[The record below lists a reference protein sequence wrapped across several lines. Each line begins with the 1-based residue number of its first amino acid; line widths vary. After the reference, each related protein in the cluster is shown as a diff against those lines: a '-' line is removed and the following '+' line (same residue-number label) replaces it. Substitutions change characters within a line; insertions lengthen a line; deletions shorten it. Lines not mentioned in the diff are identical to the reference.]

1 MRGLPPDSARP
12 LPRAFYSRDTVA
24 VARDLLGRTLV
35 RRAHGG
41 RAAMAGTI
49 VETEAYRSSDDP
61 ASHARNGMTRRNM
74 AMFGE
79 VGRAYVYFTY
89 GMHHCLNAVARGPS
103 RDAGAVLIRAIEP
116 TAGGC
121 IMARNRRGCAARDVA
136 NGPAKLTQAM
146 RITGDLYGA
155 DLTARG
161 ELYVAGGA
169 PARRRVARGP
179 RVGIR
184 RGLDLEWNFRL
195 A

>member
-1 MRGLPPDSARP
+1 MPAGSAAP
-12 LPRAFYSRDTVA
+12 LPRAFYSRDTVT

-41 RAAMAGTI
+41 RATMAGTI

-61 ASHARNGMTRRNM
+61 ASHARNGMTPRNR

-89 GMHHCLNAVARGPS
+89 GMHHCINAVARGPS
-103 RDAGAVLIRAIEP
+103 RDAGAVLIRALAP
-116 TAGGC
+116 TAGEC
-121 IMARNRRGCAARDVA
+121 IMAKNRRGCAARDVA

-146 RITGDLYGA
+146 RITGELYGT

-161 ELYVAGGA
+161 ELYIAGIA
-169 PARRRVARGP
+169 PPRRRVARGP